1 MLTTAEYLINMSI
14 TVCYIW
20 FIYRI
25 IESSLKLRPQRW
37 IRVLF
42 FAALFLICNPK
53 IFSQEVTGSLCLLL
67 FLFLLL
73 TLVCTNPFAEKLTFT
88 MFLYP
93 IWASVSYLTED
104 IGLIIWLYGFQT
116 HMDPAGELLLHS
128 ATTILRIPFWAAAW
142 HVIKKQLPVFPT
154 GFPAKIQHMILLM
167 YLAPFLGIIIMIAI
181 TDSETSFIIWP
192 ACIACI
198 LTNLGIFY
206 VCSCLSRSLRSE
218 MEVEILRLRQ
228 NYDEEAAAEQE
239 KTRKLRHD
247 IKNHLSV
254 IQILLKNGQ
263 QQEAAAYLKNLSQ
276 EWTGQI
282 RSFCDNPVI
291 NAVLNAKYHRA
302 AACSVSCEF
311 HLDLGNDL
319 NRLTDPIALCSLFA
333 NTLDNAIE
341 ACCKIEEPLER
352 KILLKAR
359 CTDGFF
365 SCSIENSKAEP
376 VRRADGLFQTGKK
389 EKESHGFGLQNV
401 KDLVQCCR
409 GTLDISYTEHWFSVA
424 ILIPLGESDE

>member
-37 IRVLF
+37 LRVLC
-42 FAALFLICNPK
+42 FAALFLICTPK
-53 IFSQEVTGSLCLLL
+53 IFSQELTGSLYLLL
-67 FLFLLL
+67 FLLLLL
-73 TLVCTNPFAEKLTFT
+73 TFFCTNPLAEKLTFA

-104 IGLIIWLYGFQT
+104 MGFIIWLYGFQE

-142 HVIKKQLPVFPT
+142 HVIKKQLPVFPA

-167 YLAPFLGIIIMIAI
+167 YLAPFLGVIIMIAI

-192 ACIACI
+192 ACAACI

-228 NYDEEAAAEQE
+228 SYDQEAAAEQE

-254 IQILLKNGQ
+254 LQVLLRDGQ
-263 QQEAAAYLKNLSQ
+263 QQKAAAYLKTLSE

-282 RSFCDNPVI
+282 CRFCHNPVI
-291 NAVLNAKYHRA
+291 NAVLNVKYHRA
-302 AACSVSCEF
+302 TACSISCEF
-311 HLDLGNDL
+311 HLDLGPELDK
-319 NRLTDPIALCSLFA
+319 LTDPIVLCSLFA

-341 ACCKIEEPLER
+341 ACCKIEDPQKR
-352 KILLKAR
+352 NILLKAR
-359 CTDGFF
+359 CTENFF
-365 SCSIENSKAEP
+365 SCCIENSKAEP
-376 VRRADGLFQTGKK
+376 VRPAGGLFQTGKK

-401 KDLVQCCR
+401 KDLVQRCR
-409 GTLDISYTEHWFSVA
+409 GTLDISYTEDWFSVA
-424 ILIPLGESDE
+424 ILIPLEESK